1 MFAFF
6 LLIAALLL
14 GWALWFVIELVRYVV
29 SGEYEMDQRLHAVTR
44 KDGSS

>member
-1 MFAFF
+1 MFPFF

-14 GWALWFVIELVRYVV
+14 GWALWFLIELVRYIA
-29 SGEYEMDQRLHAVTR
+29 SGEYEMDQRLQAVRR